1 MTFRLLIIL
10 SLFFGKVACSIAQEY
25 GQELN
30 DSTKTLYL
38 VIKNDNSEYYGYILN
53 DDGREI
59 LMLTKSIG
67 KIYINKSEIKEIK
80 PFEGKSLDDIS
91 GYQEFR
97 ETGPYT
103 TRYYFTNNAL
113 PIHKGENYAL
123 VHLFGPEVHF
133 AVKEKMSIGIM
144 ATWAASP
151 LLLAFKYSLFNKE
164 KNHLAL
170 GTLMGTSGFLNQG
183 RGYGGLHWLTYTR
196 GDRKTNFSFSAGY
209 AYADFGF
216 KGNSYGDKYRFGT
229 TEETYLAPY
238 NTLPSNSDAYQQVYQ
253 LYGSQDIIKS
263 GVEGAFVT
271 GVSGIFPVGQRAS
284 FIFDSMFLLG
294 KTKGVSYQD
303 MDVTVSYYDN
313 DTYST
318 TTETF
323 TIGAGEVSSKSIW
336 TKTFILMPSMRFNQS
351 YKKAF
356 QIALAGIV
364 NIDRDND
371 VNTIPFPMI
380 SWLRQF

>member
-1 MTFRLLIIL
+1 MMFRLLIVSFL
-10 SLFFGKVACSIAQEY
+10 LLGKVSLTFSQEY
-25 GQELN
+25 GKELS

-38 VIKNDNSEYYGYILN
+38 VTKNDNSEYYGYILS

-59 LMLTKSIG
+59 LMQTKSIG
-67 KIYINKSEIKEIK
+67 KIYINKSDIKEIK
-80 PFEGKSLDDIS
+80 PLEGKTLDQLK

-97 ETGPYT
+97 DTGPYT

-151 LLLAFKYSLFNKE
+151 LVLALKYSLINKG
-164 KNHLAL
+164 KNHLAF
-170 GTLMGTSGFLNQG
+170 GTLMGTSGYLNQG
-183 RGYGGLHWLTYTR
+183 RGYGGLHWLTYTH
-196 GDRKTNFSFSAGY
+196 GDTKTNFSVSAGY

-216 KGNSYGDKYRFGT
+216 KNMEYGGKYKYGT
-229 TEETYLAPY
+229 TENTDEVPY
-238 NTLPSNSDAYQQVYQ
+238 NTLPGNSDASMVVGQMYT
-253 LYGSQDIIKS
+253 GGFKKS
-263 GVEGAFVT
+263 GAEGAIVT
-271 GVSGIFPVGQRAS
+271 GLSGIFPVGQKAS

-294 KTKGVSYQD
+294 STKNVVYHDKS
-303 MDVTVSYYDN
+303 VTVDYFDYN
-313 DTYST
+313 TGAQT
-318 TTETF
+318 TGTF
-323 TIGAGEVSSKSIW
+323 VIGEGTVSSKLVW
-336 TKTFILMPSMRFNQS
+336 TKTIILMPSMRFYQS

-364 NIDRDND
+364 HVNRDNE
-371 VNTIPFPMI
+371 VQTIPFPMI

>member
-1 MTFRLLIIL
+1 MLFRLLLIVIL
-10 SLFFGKVACSIAQEY
+10 IVGKVSFSVAQEY
-25 GQELN
+25 GKELN
-30 DSTKTLYL
+30 DTTKTLYL
-38 VIKNDNSEYYGYILN
+38 VIKNDNSEYYGYILS

-67 KIYINKSEIKEIK
+67 KIYINKSDIKEIK
-80 PFEGKSLDDIS
+80 PFVGKSLEDVK

-97 ETGPYT
+97 DTGPYT

-123 VHLFGPEVHF
+123 VHWFGPEVHF

-151 LLLAFKYSLFNKE
+151 LVLAFKYSLINKD
-164 KNHLAL
+164 KNHLAF
-170 GTLMGTSGFLNQG
+170 GTLMGTSGYLNQG
-183 RGYGGLHWLTYTR
+183 KGYGGLHWLTYTH
-196 GDRKTNFSFSAGY
+196 GDTKTNFSVSAGY

-216 KGNSYGDKYRFGT
+216 KNPIYGDKYKYGT
-229 TEETYLAPY
+229 TENTDQSPY
-238 NTLPSNSDAYQQVYQ
+238 NTLPVNSNASEVVGQ
-253 LYGSQDIIKS
+253 LYTGGVKKS
-263 GVEGAFVT
+263 GAEGAIVT
-271 GVSGIFPVGQRAS
+271 GVSGIFPVGQKAS

-294 KTKGVSYQD
+294 RTKNVVYHD
-303 MDVTVSYYDN
+303 KNVTVDYFDGN
-313 DTYST
+313 TGAQT
-318 TTETF
+318 TGTF
-323 TIGAGEVSSKSIW
+323 VIGEGTLSSKAVW
-336 TKTFILMPSMRFNQS
+336 TKTIILMPSMRFYQS

-364 NIDRDND
+364 NINRDNE
-371 VNTIPFPMI
+371 VQTIPFPMI